1 MDNFKTT
8 FLQFQVKNK
17 MVFGLGQLL
26 MTLIGMITHRHGD
39 ETFVQYSNEPNDP
52 NFMIGSHLHLFCSQL
67 RSHGFCLNLNPKTRS
82 LNKSCKEVLVV

>member
-8 FLQFQVKNK
+8 FPQFQVKNK

-26 MTLIGMITHRHGD
+26 MTLTGMITHGHGD
-39 ETFVQYSNEPNDP
+39 ETFVQYSNEPNYP

-82 LNKSCKEVLVV
+82 PNKSCKEVLVV